1 MFRNY
6 LKIALRNIIR
16 HKGYSVINVAGL
28 AIGMAC
34 ALLILLWIQDELSYD
49 RFHENADRLHL
60 IALTQKLETGQQTM
74 PTQQAPLG
82 PLLKEN
88 IPEISEYARFRE
100 YLYTLAYD
108 ERTFQEEIYF
118 VDPSFLTMFSFP
130 LLQGDLAT
138 ALDDPHSIVLTE
150 TMARKYFGENEPLGK
165 ALRLKDQIDLTVTGV
180 IRDIPHNSTIQ
191 FECLTPFALL
201 GELGYRTD
209 EWLGNDYLTFVLLEE
224 LASYQQVGEK
234 INVFCSDLYKQEKGV
249 AECPYTMFLH
259 PVAKAHLYP
268 LGWPGGRI
276 DYVYIFALAAAM
288 ILIIACMNFINIST
302 ARSVNRAKEICLR
315 KVVGAS
321 RAQLGKQ
328 LLGESILLSLIAAAA
343 SVAFAEFLLPIFNYL
358 AGKELSLVYSNPA
371 LLVGLLAI
379 VILTGVLSGMF
390 PAIYLSAFQ
399 PVKVLKGHL
408 KSGKGALQLRRILVV
423 FQFALSL
430 VLIIATI
437 VISSQIT
444 YINNKD
450 LGLNKED
457 VLYLVAS
464 QGIKEHYTTFKEE
477 LEKNPSVI
485 SVTAAAQ
492 GITHINSSL
501 GNNWGFDGRD
511 PNQRLEIHFDWV
523 SLDYAETFGLKMAE
537 GRFYSEK
544 FPSDMVDGIVLNE
557 KAIELMGI
565 EDPIGKR
572 FSYWGNDKRIIGV
585 VKDFHLEPLYE
596 TLKPMILIYQ
606 DFINYVYIRIAP
618 DGASQV
624 LSSIETVYK
633 RLEPGGT
640 FQYGFLDDRYRS
652 QYRAELRLATLSRY
666 GTALAIIIA
675 CLGLFGLA
683 SFMAEQRT
691 KEIGIRKVLGA
702 SVTSI
707 VRLMSREF
715 VLLVLLSIVIAS
727 PIAYFAMNRWL
738 EHFAYRTGLG
748 WWIFIT
754 GGFLALLIT
763 LITVSFQAVKAALTN
778 PVETLRYE

>member
-6 LKIALRNIIR
+6 LKVALRNIIR
-16 HKGYSVINVAGL
+16 HKGYSIINVAGL

-49 RFHENADRLHL
+49 RFHQNADRLHL
-60 IALTQKLETGQQTM
+60 VALTQRLETGQQTI

-88 IPEISEYARFRE
+88 IPEISECARFRE
-100 YLYTLAYD
+100 YSYTLAYD

-118 VDPSFLTMFSFP
+118 ADPSFLTMFSFP
-130 LLQGDLAT
+130 LIQGDPAT
-138 ALDDPHSIVLTE
+138 ALEDPHSILLTE
-150 TMARKYFGENEPLGK
+150 TMTRKYFGENEPVGK
-165 ALRLKDQIDLTVTGV
+165 VLRLNEQVELTVTG
-180 IRDIPHNSTIQ
+180 IMRDVPHNSTIQ
-191 FECLTPFALL
+191 FECLAPFALL
-201 GELGYRTD
+201 QELGYRID

-224 LASYQQVGEK
+224 RTSYRQVGEK
-234 INVFCSDLYKQEKGV
+234 INAFCSDLYRQEKGV

-259 PVAKAHLYP
+259 PVTEAHLHP
-268 LGWPGGRI
+268 LGWAGGRI
-276 DYVYIFALAAAM
+276 DYVYIFALAAAL

-315 KVVGAS
+315 KVVGAN

-328 LLGESILLSLIAAAA
+328 LLGESILLSLIAAA
-343 SVAFAEFLLPIFNYL
+343 VAVTFAEFLLPVFNYL

-371 LLVGLLAI
+371 LLVGLLTI
-379 VILTGVLSGMF
+379 VILTGILSGMF

-408 KSGKGALQLRRILVV
+408 RSSRSALHLRRILVV

-437 VISSQIT
+437 VISSQIA

-450 LGLNKED
+450 LGLNKEN

-464 QGIKEHYTTFKEE
+464 QGIKEHYATFKKE
-477 LEKNPSVI
+477 LKKNPKVV

-492 GITHINSSL
+492 GITHINSTL

-511 PNQRLEIHFDWV
+511 PNQKLEVHFDWV

-537 GRFYSEK
+537 GRFYSEE
-544 FPSDMVDGIVLNE
+544 FPSDLVDGIVLNE
-557 KAIELMGI
+557 KAVELMGI

-585 VKDFHLEPLYE
+585 VKDFHLEPLHE

-618 DGASQV
+618 DDASQV
-624 LSSIETVYK
+624 LSYIETVYK

-640 FQYGFLDDRYRS
+640 FEYGFLDDRYKRE
-652 QYRAELRLATLSRY
+652 YRTELRLASLSRY
-666 GTALAIIIA
+666 ATALAILIA

-691 KEIGIRKVLGA
+691 KEIGVRKVLGA

-707 VRLMSREF
+707 VRLMSKEF
-715 VLLVLLSIVIAS
+715 VVLVVVAILIAS
-727 PIAYFAMNRWL
+727 PVAYYAMNKWL

-748 WWIFIT
+748 WWVFVT
-754 GGFLALLIT
+754 GGLLALLIT
-763 LITVSFQAVKAALTN
+763 LITVGFQAVKAALTN

>member
-1 MFRNY
+1 MFSNY
-6 LKIALRNIIR
+6 LKVALRNIVR

-28 AIGMAC
+28 AIGIAC

-49 RFHENADRLHL
+49 RFHQNADRLHL
-60 IALTQKLETGQQTM
+60 VAQTQKLETGQQTI
-74 PTQQAPLG
+74 PTQQSPLG

-100 YLYTLAYD
+100 YLYTLTYD
-108 ERTFQEEIYF
+108 ERTFQEEVYF
-118 VDPSFLTMFSFP
+118 ADPSFLTMFSFP
-130 LLQGDLAT
+130 LNQGDPAT
-138 ALDDPHSIVLTE
+138 ALDDPHSILLTE
-150 TMARKYFGENEPLGK
+150 TMARKYFGKNEPVGK
-165 ALRLKDQIDLTVTGV
+165 VLRLDERVELTVTGV
-180 IRDIPHNSTIQ
+180 MPDVPHNSTIQ
-191 FECLTPFALL
+191 FECLVPFELL
-201 GELGYRTD
+201 QELGYNID
-209 EWLGNDYLTFVLLEE
+209 QWLGNDYLTFVLLEE
-224 LASYQQVGEK
+224 RTSYRQVGEK
-234 INVFCSDLYKQEKGV
+234 ISAFCSDLYKQEKGV

-259 PVAKAHLYP
+259 PVTRAHLYP
-268 LGWPGGRI
+268 LGWAGGRI

-315 KVVGAS
+315 KVVGAN

-328 LLGESILLSLIAAAA
+328 LLGESILLSLIAAG
-343 SVAFAEFLLPIFNYL
+343 VAVTIAESLLPIFNHH
-358 AGKELSLVYSNPA
+358 AGKELSLAYSNPV
-371 LLVGLLAI
+371 LIVGLFAA
-379 VILTGVLSGMF
+379 VAFTGVLSGLF

-399 PVKVLKGHL
+399 PVEVLKGHL

-444 YINNKD
+444 YISNKD

-477 LEKNPSVI
+477 LEKSPRVV

-511 PNQRLEIHFDWV
+511 PNERLEIHFDWV
-523 SLDYAETFGLKMAE
+523 SLDYAETFNLEMTE

-565 EDPIGKR
+565 RDPIGKR
-572 FSYWGNDKRIIGV
+572 FSFWGNDKRIIGV

-606 DFINYVYIRIAP
+606 DFINFVYIRIAP
-618 DGASQV
+618 DDASQV
-624 LSSIETVYK
+624 LSYIETVYK

-640 FQYGFLDDRYRS
+640 FQYGFLEDRYKRVY
-652 QYRAELRLATLSRY
+652 QAELRLATLSRY
-666 GTALAIIIA
+666 ATALAIFIA

-707 VRLMSREF
+707 IRMMTKEF
-715 VLLVLLSIVIAS
+715 VILVLVSTLIAS
-727 PIAYFAMNRWL
+727 PVAYYAMIKWL
-738 EHFAYRTGLG
+738 EHFAYRTSLG
-748 WWIFIT
+748 WWIFAA
-754 GGFLALLIT
+754 GGLVALLIT

>member
-6 LKIALRNIIR
+6 LKVALRNIIR
-16 HKGYSVINVAGL
+16 HKGYSIINVAGL

-34 ALLILLWIQDELSYD
+34 AILILLWIQDELSYD
-49 RFHENADRLHL
+49 RFHQNADRLHL
-60 IALTQKLETGQQTM
+60 IALTQKLETGQQTI

-100 YLYTLAYD
+100 YFYTLAYD
-108 ERTFQEEIYF
+108 KNTFQEEIYF

-130 LLQGDLAT
+130 LNQGDPAT
-138 ALDDPHSIVLTE
+138 ALDDPHSILLTE
-150 TMARKYFGENEPLGK
+150 TMARKYFGQNQLVGK
-165 ALRLKDQIDLTVTGV
+165 VLRLNEQVELTVTGIMQDV
-180 IRDIPHNSTIQ
+180 PHNSTLQ
-191 FECLTPFALL
+191 FECLAPFGLL
-201 GELGYRTD
+201 RELGFDID
-209 EWLGNDYLTFVLLEE
+209 EWLGNDYVTFVLLEE
-224 LASYQQVGEK
+224 PASYQQVGEK
-234 INVFCSDLYKQEKGV
+234 IDFFCSDLYKQEKGT
-249 AECPYTMFLH
+249 AECPHTMFLH
-259 PVAKAHLYP
+259 PVTKAHLYP
-268 LGWPGGRI
+268 LGWAGGRI

-315 KVVGAS
+315 KVVGAN

-343 SVAFAEFLLPIFNYL
+343 AVAFAEFLLPVFNYR
-358 AGKELSLVYSNPA
+358 AGKELSLVYSNPV
-371 LLVGLLAI
+371 LIVGLLAI

-408 KSGKGALQLRRILVV
+408 KSGRGALQLRRILVV

-450 LGLNKED
+450 LGLNKEN
-457 VLYLVAS
+457 VLYLLAS
-464 QGIKEHYTTFKEE
+464 QGIKEYYTTFKEE
-477 LEKNPSVI
+477 LEKNPKVI
-485 SVTAAAQ
+485 CVTAAAQ

-501 GNNWGFDGRD
+501 GNNWDFDGRD

-523 SLDYAETFGLKMAE
+523 SLDYAETFGLEMAE
-537 GRFYSEK
+537 GRFYSEE
-544 FPSDMVDGIVLNE
+544 FPSEMVDGIVLNE
-557 KAIELMGI
+557 KAVELMGI
-565 EDPIGKR
+565 KDPIGKR

-596 TLKPMILIYQ
+596 TLKPMILIYH

-618 DGASQV
+618 DGASQA
-624 LSSIETVYK
+624 LSYIETVYK
-633 RLEPGGT
+633 RLEPAGT
-640 FQYGFLDDRYRS
+640 FQYGFLDDRYKRE
-652 QYRAELRLATLSRY
+652 YRAELRLASLSRY
-666 GTALAIIIA
+666 GTALAIFIA

-707 VRLMSREF
+707 IRMMSKEF
-715 VLLVLLSIVIAS
+715 VMLVVVAILIAS
-727 PIAYFAMNRWL
+727 PLAYLAMNRWL
-738 EHFAYRTGLG
+738 EHFAYRTSLG
-748 WWIFIT
+748 WWVFVA
-754 GGFLALLIT
+754 GGLLALLIT
-763 LITVSFQAVKAALTN
+763 LMTLSFQAVKAALTN